1 MFIAALFTMVKIWK
15 QLNCPLVTKWVKKL
29 WYIYLMDYYFTVK
42 KKEILLLATAWMNLE
57 NIMLSEISQ
66 SENDKYH

>member
-42 KKEILLLATAWMNLE
+42 KKEILLLVTAWMDLE
-57 NIMLSEISQ
+57 SIG
-66 SENDKYH
+66 